1 MLLGNLLFK
10 TKVDRSCGREY
21 QILWTRETL
30 TSKYYLS
37 DWDERWTN
45 WLYTVYVMHLSS
57 SISRLLFLNL
67 ASGIFAQGREENY
80 YIRTVFK
87 SDRNW
92 WKLEEIS
99 LGNGK
104 PFTVRFRSY
113 FIKSLTSRATVII
126 GDLDHPSPS
135 RTIDF

>member
-10 TKVDRSCGREY
+10 TKVDRPCEREY

-37 DWDERWTN
+37 DWNDTWTN

-104 PFTVRFRSY
+104 PFTVWFRSY